1 MSFQVDIKL
10 LKMLYS
16 PLFLMWQIVILIE
29 VIFCCYVKDCVSL
42 WKAVRFLSDQCVIT
56 KSRVSKSRSQCK
68 RATNIQGI
76 EYESSSVRFQIPH
89 SKQPVKKCQLLNLV
103 LHQRRPK
110 VTWKN
115 WLNASFP
122 TISVR
127 PYFLVLR
134 PELHLATDW
143 YRSRHKSLLSCVKPD
158 IRNCN
163 KVAHCHTFFSGGG
176 GNNVLF
182 LYECVY

>member
-1 MSFQVDIKL
+1 
-10 LKMLYS
+10 MLYP
-16 PLFLMWQIVILIE
+16 PLFLMWPIVILIE
-29 VIFCCYVKDCVSL
+29 VIFWCYVKDCVSL
-42 WKAVRFLSDQCVIT
+42 WKAVCFLSDQCVIT
-56 KSRVSKSRSQCK
+56 KSHMSKSCSQCK

-76 EYESSSVRFQIPH
+76 EYESSSIRFQIPH

-122 TISVR
+122 AIIVR
-127 PYFLVLR
+127 PYL
-134 PELHLATDW
+134 ELHLATDW
-143 YRSRHKSLLSCVKPD
+143 YRSRHESLLSCVKPD

-163 KVAHCHTFFSGGG
+163 EVAHCHAFYLGVG
-176 GNNVLF
+176 
-182 LYECVY
+182 E